1 MIEDLLS
8 ELERPIRAIKMLL
21 ILHREYV
28 EDDMTTLMSR
38 QPREIMIN
46 TLAIGYAINLVNKD
60 IRRLKNEYYKKLIKE
75 RYNH

>member
-60 IRRLKNEYYKKLIKE
+60 IRNLKRKYYKRLVKE
-75 RYNH
+75 RYND

>member
-1 MIEDLLS
+1 MLEDFLS
-8 ELERPIRAIKMLL
+8 ELEQSIRAIKMLL

-60 IRRLKNEYYKKLIKE
+60 IRRLKNKYYKKLTKE

>member
-1 MIEDLLS
+1 MIKDLLS

-60 IRRLKNEYYKKLIKE
+60 IRNLKRKYYKRLVKE
-75 RYNH
+75 RYND